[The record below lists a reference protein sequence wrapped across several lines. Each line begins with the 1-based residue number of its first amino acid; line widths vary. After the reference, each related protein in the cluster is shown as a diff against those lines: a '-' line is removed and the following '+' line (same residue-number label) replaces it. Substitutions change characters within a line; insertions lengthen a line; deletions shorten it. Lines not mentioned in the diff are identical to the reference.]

1 MSLILEALK
10 KSETRRRLGEAPDI
24 GTPFTVKPR
33 RRNPWPLI
41 VILVAAAAGTGWWYM
56 RTMPRP
62 GDANTIAALPSP
74 PAAPAAGKGSA
85 SAQPTVAKAA
95 PSGPARDTTSVQA
108 QPKPEAASATGA
120 KPSARADG
128 SAVGATAP
136 GAAPD
141 LQTMRPMNRH
151 LPTPTVPVPATANQK
166 PFVTS
171 APTAPAPASRATP
184 PPGTTAVAPARPAT
198 GPTVAAPPAPAPAN
212 IAKAEPGPG
221 AAKPIEAPPAAAPAA
236 PSAPAAPAVP
246 QYYELA
252 YGVRKDIPQ
261 FNLSMH
267 VFAAD
272 AAARFVVTDGERKA
286 EGDTVK
292 EGLILREIRPDGV
305 VLEFRGQRFFYPRPG
320 H

>member
-41 VILVAAAAGTGWWYM
+41 VILIAAAAGAGWWYV
-56 RTMPRP
+56 RTLPQPR
-62 GDANTIAALPSP
+62 DANTIAALPSP
-74 PAAPAAGKGSA
+74 PAAPATGKSPVTVQ
-85 SAQPTVAKAA
+85 QPATPPAKAA
-95 PSGPARDTTSVQA
+95 PARDSASVQA
-108 QPKPEAASATGA
+108 QPKPEAPLPGLTA
-120 KPSARADG
+120 KPAARADA
-128 SAVGATAP
+128 SAAGATAP
-136 GAAPD
+136 NVAD
-141 LQTMRPMNRH
+141 LQAMRPMNRH
-151 LPTPTVPVPATANQK
+151 LPVPA
-166 PFVTS
+166 
-171 APTAPAPASRATP
+171 APAPAAVTVGKKPPVVSTPAVP
-184 PPGTTAVAPARPAT
+184 PPAGRAIAPPGAPAAAPANPTTAST
-198 GPTVAAPPAPAPAN
+198 ITAPPAPAPVQAN
-212 IAKAEPGPG
+212 VAKAEPEAV
-221 AAKPIEAPPAAAPAA
+221 AAKPTEPPPL
-236 PSAPAAPAVP
+236 AAPAVP

-252 YGVRKDIPQ
+252 YGVRKDIPP

-272 AAARFVVTDGERKA
+272 AAARFVVADGERKA

-292 EGLILREIRPDGV
+292 EGLILREIRPDGI